1 MATFS
6 RSAIQLQKREQKA
19 QMDIEAGLVSENF
32 PNVSKITLVLT
43 YYQVAAMPVLM
54 VRTINFRPDSV
65 ANFKINCAIPGCEG
79 GGFDLMKIIATTVN
93 RHKKTSKGNLPCEGK
108 NASFEKNH
116 ASIDYEIIVEYTG
129 SLN

>member
-6 RSAIQLQKREQKA
+6 RSAIQLQKREQRA

-32 PNVSKITLVLT
+32 PSVSKITLVLT

-54 VRTINFRPDSV
+54 VRTINFLPHSV
-65 ANFKINCAIPGCEG
+65 ANFKMNCAISGCEG
-79 GGFDLMKIIATTVN
+79 GGYDLTKIIATVVKG
-93 RHKKTSKGNLPCEGK
+93 HKKTLKGNLACKGK
-108 NASFEKNH
+108 NESFDKNH
-116 ASIDYEIIVEYTG
+116 ASIDYKINVEYKH

>member
-1 MATFS
+1 MAMSFS
-6 RSAIQLQKREQKA
+6 RSAQLQKREQRA

-43 YYQVAAMPVLM
+43 YYHVAVTPVLM
-54 VRTINFRPDSV
+54 VRTINFLPHSA

-79 GGFDLMKIIATTVN
+79 GGYDLTKIIASAVKG
-93 RHKKTSKGNLPCEGK
+93 HKKTLKGNLVCKGK
-108 NASFEKNH
+108 NESFDKNH
-116 ASIDYEIIVEYTG
+116 ASIDYEVIVGYKN